1 MLPKYIFDNRPIH
14 KKSNEFQWVLKNVHA
29 ELPGPRKKE
38 VVFLW
43 LVKKKSCEFSWSLS
57 FLVLEFRRGLA
68 QFYGISIGKSMFSKG
83 KVTNL

>member
-1 MLPKYIFDNRPIH
+1 MRPKYIFDNRPIH

-43 LVKKKSCEFSWSLS
+43 VVKKKSCEFSWSLS
-57 FLVLEFRRGLA
+57 F
-68 QFYGISIGKSMFSKG
+68 
-83 KVTNL
+83 